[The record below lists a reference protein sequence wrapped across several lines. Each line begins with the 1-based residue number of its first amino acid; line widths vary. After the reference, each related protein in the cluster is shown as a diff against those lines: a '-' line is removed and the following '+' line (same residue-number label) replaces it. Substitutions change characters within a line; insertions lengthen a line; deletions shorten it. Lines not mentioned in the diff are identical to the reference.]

1 MPSSFGD
8 PKGEFLFPSLCQAA
22 HMEHLVRQPRA
33 GLQSQGRGVH
43 RSLSLWQHMVPHR
56 DHRLQCPVS
65 RGSACGHRIS
75 GSHVGETGG
84 CETHLLACITLLLI
98 VSSSHTCGAQI
109 DTHMPFQSTLQSL
122 ISVSLDWNPDAT
134 GPQSQGSQCV
144 IASVPPEFRFG
155 SPVHPRECCYNRGL
169 CQMHSS

>member
-1 MPSSFGD
+1 
-8 PKGEFLFPSLCQAA
+8 
-22 HMEHLVRQPRA
+22 
-33 GLQSQGRGVH
+33 
-43 RSLSLWQHMVPHR
+43 MVPHR

-134 GPQSQGSQCV
+134 GPQSQGSQGLNDLCPQNSGLEV
-144 IASVPPEFRFG
+144 MCTQEDAVRIGVFGRCLVHERRVLMIWVGVFLRIPKEHTSPCPPGKDPAGR
-155 SPVHPRECCYNRGL
+155 
-169 CQMHSS
+169 CQM